1 MDGNRYE
8 YGDHLKV
15 PADQKAWIE
24 WKVLEKRSRNFS
36 PVSGNPVKFPQ
47 AHDNLEELAKLVG
60 SNDLTRKGDKVLA
73 ISGNS
78 PKNPNAGSGH

>member
-24 WKVLEKRSRNFS
+24 WKVLEKGSRNFS
-36 PVSGNPVKFPQ
+36 PVSGNPVSFLKPMTTWKSWR
-47 AHDNLEELAKLVG
+47 N
-60 SNDLTRKGDKVLA
+60 
-73 ISGNS
+73 
-78 PKNPNAGSGH
+78 

>member
-24 WKVLEKRSRNFS
+24 WKVLEKKESELLARVRE
-36 PVSGNPVKFPQ
+36 SGKFPQ

-60 SNDLTRKGDKVLA
+60 SNDLTRKGDKAA
-73 ISGNS
+73 ISGIQ
-78 PKNPNAGSGH
+78 KPNAGSGH